1 MRIEFTFRNL
11 ESSESMKAYAGE
23 KLSKLQK
30 YERTPLEAEVTF
42 AVERHV
48 RSVDVSL
55 TSDGE
60 TYIGREENDDMYASI
75 DLVVDKLKK
84 QLVRNKGVHT
94 ARRRGEGREA
104 VGE

>member
-1 MRIEFTFRNL
+1 MRIAYTFRNL
-11 ESSESMKAYAGE
+11 ESSESMKSYAGD
-23 KLSKLQK
+23 KLAKLQK
-30 YERTPLEAEVTF
+30 YVRSPLEVEVTF

-60 TYIGREENDDMYASI
+60 SYLGRDENDDMYASI
-75 DLVVDKLKK
+75 DLVVDKLRK
-84 QLVRNKGVHT
+84 QLVRTKGVHA